1 MHALIM
7 AGGTGSRLN
16 RGEKPLISICG
27 RPMIAY
33 VIEAFSAA
41 GFEPVVAASPK
52 TPMTMNWCRAQGI
65 VFCKTD
71 GGGFVEDMIS
81 AVKTLEEH
89 HPLFVCVSD
98 IPCISTGIIQRIADS
113 YHQSGKDACSAW
125 VPAGRIHA
133 GIGGMSCRQ
142 QVNGVEACPAGVN
155 ILRGDLIE
163 QPQDELQVLISD
175 PGLAL
180 NVNTPADLARAE
192 DFFKTA
198 ILTIHS
204 RVLHIP

>member
-33 VIEAFSAA
+33 VIDAFSAA
-41 GFEPVVAASPK
+41 GIVPVVAASPK
-52 TPMTMNWCRAQGI
+52 TPMTINWCRAQGI
-65 VFCKTD
+65 AFCMAD
-71 GGGFVEDMIS
+71 GGGYIEDMIS
-81 AVKTLEEH
+81 AVKTLDDP

-98 IPCISTGIIQRIADS
+98 IPCITTEIIRNLADA
-113 YHQSGKDACSAW
+113 YYISGKDACSAW
-125 VPAGRIHA
+125 VPSGLVHA
-133 GIGGMSCRQ
+133 CRGGMPYRE
-142 QVNGVEACPAGVN
+142 QVHGVEACPAGIN

-163 QPQDELQVLISD
+163 QTQEELQVLLNE

-180 NVNTPADLARAE
+180 NVNTQADLALAE
-192 DFFKTA
+192 DFLK
-198 ILTIHS
+198 LLS
-204 RVLHIP
+204 